1 MRKIDKQIN
10 IANANLLSEQRYL
23 TIKEGLDEDWK
34 TNLAAGLATAG
45 GVAGAHA
52 QQAPKQGPKQAQTQQ
67 TDKTI
72 QHQAP
77 SLKTADGKTANP
89 FGAST
94 QSSANPNSTD
104 MSASVGQTKPIVK
117 IQTGVQDG
125 KTGNPSVYVYHK
137 DPNDPSFNPATDRT
151 TVYTKN
157 LDQLRNTVQYQD
169 YQKRMH
175 AQKQAKQQQGVAVNE
190 SEKKALLENFN
201 AILNKLK

>member
-34 TNLAAGLATAG
+34 TNLAAGAASL
-45 GVAGAHA
+45 AGAAGAQA
-52 QQAPKQGPKQAQTQQ
+52 QQAPQQQAQNVNNVNKVVAQQ
-67 TDKTI
+67 TKQDN
-72 QHQAP
+72 
-77 SLKTADGKTANP
+77 SGVANP
-89 FGAST
+89 YGV
-94 QSSANPNSTD
+94 D
-104 MSASVGQTKPIVK
+104 MSASVGQTKPIFK

-125 KTGNPSVYVYHK
+125 KTGNPSVYLYHK

-157 LDQLRNTVQYQD
+157 LDQLRKTVQYQD
-169 YQKRMH
+169 YLKRMH
-175 AQKQAKQQQGVAVNE
+175 AQKQQNNNPQGVAVNE

-201 AILNKLK
+201 SILNKLK

>member
-1 MRKIDKQIN
+1 MRKIDKKKN

-34 TNLAAGLATAG
+34 TNLAAGAASL
-45 GVAGAHA
+45 AGAAGAQA
-52 QQAPKQGPKQAQTQQ
+52 QQAPQQAPNQQ
-67 TDKTI
+67 TI

-89 FGAST
+89 FGVSNA
-94 QSSANPNSTD
+94 SSADQNSTD
-104 MSASVGQTKPIVK
+104 KSLTFGQTKPIFK

-125 KTGNPSVYVYHK
+125 KTGNPSVYLYHK

-169 YQKRMH
+169 YLKRMH
-175 AQKQAKQQQGVAVNE
+175 AQKQQKQQGVAVNE
-190 SEKKALLENFN
+190 SEKKTLLENFN
-201 AILNKLK
+201 SVLNKLN

>member
-34 TNLAAGLATAG
+34 TNLAAGAASL
-45 GVAGAHA
+45 AGAAGAQA
-52 QQAPKQGPKQAQTQQ
+52 QQAPQPHQQNVNNVNKVVAQQ
-67 TDKTI
+67 TKQDN
-72 QHQAP
+72 
-77 SLKTADGKTANP
+77 SGVANP
-89 FGAST
+89 YGV
-94 QSSANPNSTD
+94 D
-104 MSASVGQTKPIVK
+104 MSASVGQTKPIFK

-137 DPNDPSFNPATDRT
+137 DPNSPGFNPATDRT

-157 LDQLRNTVQYQD
+157 LDQLQNTVQYQD
-169 YQKRMH
+169 YLKRMH

-201 AILNKLK
+201 SILNKLK

>member
-34 TNLAAGLATAG
+34 TNLAAGAASL
-45 GVAGAHA
+45 AGAAGAQA
-52 QQAPKQGPKQAQTQQ
+52 QQAPQPHQQQNVNNVNKVVAQQ
-67 TDKTI
+67 TKQDN
-72 QHQAP
+72 
-77 SLKTADGKTANP
+77 SGVANP
-89 FGAST
+89 YGV
-94 QSSANPNSTD
+94 D

-169 YQKRMH
+169 YLKRMH

-201 AILNKLK
+201 SILNKLK

>member
-10 IANANLLSEQRYL
+10 IANTNLLSEQRYL

-52 QQAPKQGPKQAQTQQ
+52 QQAPKQAPSQQTTQQ
-67 TDKTI
+67 
-72 QHQAP
+72 QAP
-77 SLKTADGKTANP
+77 SLKTADGKTADP
-89 FGAST
+89 FGVSYN
-94 QSSANPNSTD
+94 SSANPNSTD

-151 TVYTKN
+151 TVYTRN

-175 AQKQAKQQQGVAVNE
+175 AQQQAKQQQQGVAVNE

-201 AILNKLK
+201 TILNKLK

>member
-1 MRKIDKQIN
+1 MRKIDKKLN
-10 IANANLLSEQRYL
+10 IVNANLLSEQRYL
-23 TIKEGLDEDWK
+23 TVKEGNETLSEDWK

-52 QQAPKQGPKQAQTQQ
+52 QQAPKQAHAQQ

-89 FGAST
+89 FHASDNT
-94 QSSANPNSTD
+94 SANSNSTD
-104 MSASVGQTKPIVK
+104 MSASVGQVKPIFK

-125 KTGNPSVYVYHK
+125 KTGYPSVYVYHK
-137 DPNDPSFNPATDRT
+137 DPNDPSFNVATDRE

-157 LDQLRNTVQYQD
+157 LDQLRNSVQYQD
-169 YQKRMH
+169 YLKRMH
-175 AQKQAKQQQGVAVNE
+175 AQKQQQQQQAVAVNE

-201 AILNKLK
+201 DVLKKLLK